1 MKQSKTGDRTILY
14 YLVAIYIGYMGYLVL
29 KNRLSGDET
38 LPFPIAIAAS
48 SVLII
53 GAVGIICYAVV
64 QNRKSG
70 KQKKIEQCQEEDT
83 LD

>member
-1 MKQSKTGDRTILY
+1 MKQSKTGNRTILY

-38 LPFPIAIAAS
+38 LPFPIAIAAAFI
-48 SVLII
+48 LII
-53 GAVGIICYAVV
+53 GAVGIICYAAI
-64 QNRKSG
+64 QNRKSE

-83 LD
+83 QD